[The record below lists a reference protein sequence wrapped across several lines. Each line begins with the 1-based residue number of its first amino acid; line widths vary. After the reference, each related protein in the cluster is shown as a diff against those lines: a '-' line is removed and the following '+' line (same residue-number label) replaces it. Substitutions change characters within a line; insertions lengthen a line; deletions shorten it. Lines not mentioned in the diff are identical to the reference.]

1 MSGKTETPVIV
12 YVLIHTCRCIIVSFS
27 SVPIEVGYEFTVY
40 TATEEEGFV
49 TLCAVIMN
57 FPDGA
62 PRPIT
67 INATTE
73 DGTAGLKLHH
83 NPHHYRNLEI

>member
-1 MSGKTETPVIV
+1 MA
-12 YVLIHTCRCIIVSFS
+12 
-27 SVPIEVGYEFTVY
+27 IEVGYEFTVY
-40 TATEEEGFV
+40 TATEGEGFV

-67 INATTE
+67 INATTV
-73 DGTAGLKLHH
+73 DGTAGLKLH
-83 NPHHYRNLEI
+83 